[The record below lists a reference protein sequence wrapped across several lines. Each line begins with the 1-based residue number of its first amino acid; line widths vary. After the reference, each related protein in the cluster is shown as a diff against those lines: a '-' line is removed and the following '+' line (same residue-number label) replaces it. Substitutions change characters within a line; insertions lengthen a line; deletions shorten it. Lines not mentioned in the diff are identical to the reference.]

1 MQKNVSRA
9 ILLFCLSVLPASFL
23 YPDAAFASEE
33 PSFLSQKHGDVL
45 WTMLG
50 GMLVMF
56 MQPGFALVECGLT
69 RAKNAGN
76 IIMKNFVD
84 FSIGAPL
91 FFLLGFGLMFGA
103 SNGFIGT
110 PDIGM
115 AGVDPSGEE
124 GLWTWTFFFFQV
136 MFCATAATIVSGCV
150 AERTDF
156 KAYIIVSVLISTCIY
171 PVSGSWCWNG
181 LFSETKGWLEQ
192 LGFID
197 FAGSA
202 VVHSVGG
209 WIGLAGA
216 ICVGPRLGKYSQDK
230 KSLAIPGHNIPLA
243 ALGVFILWFAWFGF
257 NCCST
262 TAANGTVGYIGVNTC
277 LAACTGFITSLL
289 CIWAITGKADPSMSL
304 NGVLAGL
311 VGITAGCYEVSP
323 AGALAIGAICGVTV
337 VFSVLFVDQKLHIDD
352 PVGAVSVHGVCG
364 FFGTVLVGVFAAPGY
379 GDCTGLLYGGGLHL
393 TGVQLLGAVCIG
405 LWAFLGGMAAFKL
418 ADRLMGLR
426 VTRET
431 ELKGLDITE
440 HGTDVYSGFQIFSN
454 E

>member
-1 MQKNVSRA
+1 MHTRA
-9 ILLFCLSVLPASFL
+9 ILPAAAAAALFLV
-23 YPDAAFASEE
+23 PDAAFSAGNDAA
-33 PSFLSQKHGDVL
+33 LSQRNADIL

-84 FSIGAPL
+84 FSLGTPL
-91 FFLLGFGLMFGA
+91 FFLVGFGLMFGA
-103 SNGFIGT
+103 SNGFLCVPG
-110 PDIGM
+110 PGM
-115 AGVDPSGEE
+115 AGTDPMQDR
-124 GLWTWTFFFFQV
+124 GLWTWTFFFFQA
-136 MFCATAATIVSGCV
+136 MFCATASTIVSGCV
-150 AERTDF
+150 AERTNF
-156 KAYIIVSVLISTCIY
+156 KAYILVSVLVSAVIY
-171 PVSGSWCWNG
+171 PISGSWCWNG
-181 LFSETKGWLEQ
+181 LFSQTKGWLEQ

-197 FAGSA
+197 FAGST

-216 ICVGPRLGKYSQDK
+216 LCVGPRIGKYTQDK
-230 KSLAIPGHNIPLA
+230 RSLAIPGHNIPLA

-262 TAANGTVGYIGVNTC
+262 TAAVSTIGYIGVNTC
-277 LAACTGFITSLL
+277 LAACAGFNASLL
-289 CIWAITGKADPSMSL
+289 CMWFLTGKADPSMSL

-311 VGITAGCYEVSP
+311 VGITAGCFEVSP
-323 AGALAIGAICGVTV
+323 AGSLAIGTLCGILV
-337 VFSVLFVDQKLHIDD
+337 VMSVLFIDQKLKIDD

-364 FFGTVLVGVFAAPGY
+364 FAGTVLTGLFAAPGY
-379 GDCTGLLYGGGLHL
+379 GECVGLFYGGSAHL
-393 TGVQLLGAVCIG
+393 LLIQLVGAISVG
-405 LWAFLGGMAAFKL
+405 LWAFCGGWLVFKL
-418 ADRLMGLR
+418 ADRLLTLR
-426 VTRET
+426 VSPET
-431 ELKGLDITE
+431 ELKGLDISE